1 MMKSILSVG
10 NKTVKL
16 LSTLLD
22 VSCTNCTPLYHAV
35 YTKIEI
41 IAKHT
46 LKRVKKENKIRE
58 ENTYTSSST
67 FDCHSLPA
75 N

>member
-1 MMKSILSVG
+1 MMKSILSMG

-22 VSCTNCTPLYHAV
+22 VLCTNCTPLYHAV

-46 LKRVKKENKIRE
+46 LKRVKKRK
-58 ENTYTSSST
+58 
-67 FDCHSLPA
+67 
-75 N
+75 